1 MPPSSHGTAATMPE
15 RPATEVLDG
24 IEPLLDRYDG
34 FLVDQFGVLY
44 DGVRALAGAR
54 GRWSACA
61 PPASGS

>member
-1 MPPSSHGTAATMPE
+1 MPE